1 MTPLGLR
8 KLGVDILEEGFKIF
22 YRFKE
27 PLPVAA
33 RAVVARKLEQIHRVS
48 GGRWLTRSRGYLK

>member
-33 RAVVARKLEQIHRVS
+33 RAVVARELEQVLRVVD
-48 GGRWLTRSRGYLK
+48 GAFVCE